1 MPQPNWRDDLRD
13 FKKLGEPRL
22 FFAVTAG
29 VMDSMINRYTANKR
43 TRSNDAYTPDGRS
56 DMRPDRAVTVYSRIL
71 KELYPNTPLLLGGVE
86 ASLRRVTHY
95 DYWDNALHPTILSQ
109 TGADMLIYGM
119 GEQPLKELVHRMK
132 KGEKMGEINDIP
144 QTAFLRPSHQV
155 PQNRFN
161 EEAVLF
167 SHEECLNDK
176 KKQAQNFRVVEEQSN
191 RLTAARILQ
200 QVDRSTLVVNP
211 PRP

>member
-1 MPQPNWRDDLRD
+1 
-13 FKKLGEPRL
+13 
-22 FFAVTAG
+22 
-29 VMDSMINRYTANKR
+29 
-43 TRSNDAYTPDGRS
+43 
-56 DMRPDRAVTVYSRIL
+56 
-71 KELYPNTPLLLGGVE
+71 
-86 ASLRRVTHY
+86 
-95 DYWDNALHPTILSQ
+95 
-109 TGADMLIYGM
+109 MLIYGM

-200 QVDRSTLVVNP
+200 QVGRSTLVVNP
-211 PRP
+211 PSPPKMEEEIDASFDLPTPACRTPSIKRKRSRPTR